1 MQNKQ
6 NVNTVTSFKNPFD
19 DYNANPLAPDL
30 IMQYWCT
37 PFSTGALKDFD
48 EKRFFTE
55 KMPIVLQGS
64 RGSGKTTIL
73 KYFSFPVQCERAAQ
87 SNISVAQQIKN
98 DAGVGFYLRCDK
110 SFLSMFHA
118 VFAVVVQDRWLSC
131 FKHYLELFFAKNLL
145 SVIVA
150 IQYEKYLSEDEL
162 IKELKLRQFDEKL
175 ELNTVKELEE
185 YLTSELSYIN
195 KFKNEALFTKAPFEP
210 AHIWDFYELSKV
222 LIEVTKKHIPDFYDI
237 NFLLL
242 IDEFENLPVD
252 LQKMFNNM
260 IKFCDAGMSIR
271 IGRRSENER
280 IITKETVNSVEYL
293 REGNDYRLIILDY
306 QGKEIQKLKPYLLGI
321 ARKRL
326 AAFEGIDVPTDL
338 SKILGDMEDFDAEC
352 SRVAGNKNTHLFL
365 LLRENKRIASD
376 RELESQIIQII
387 ANPERRIAEAL
398 CALWVSR
405 CAEAEDPI
413 ASARLACGAMNA
425 YFEKKEHPLK
435 EKFKNDYIN
444 KYRYALTAFICS
456 AYKKDKSYYSF
467 NTLCYLSEGN
477 TRIFIN
483 LCKAI
488 ISDALFYEKL
498 KFIETGR
505 ISYES
510 QSRAIKEYSIAEF
523 DSVCSIIENGKS
535 IKDLILSIGNVFSD
549 YHKDRLVRYPETTQF
564 SFYPDELSESSK
576 EIMEYA
582 ESWALISRRKEPQ
595 RLSAGTKQEG
605 YLFALN
611 RVFSPMFNISYRI
624 RGGVNV
630 FFSAEEI
637 DKMIA
642 GYKISKLPT
651 AKKRRN
657 STTKKLQAPFEDKQM
672 SLFEEGDV

>member
-6 NVNTVTSFKNPFD
+6 NGNTVTSFKNPFD

-37 PFSTGALKDFD
+37 PFSIGALKDFD
-48 EKRFFTE
+48 ETRFFAE

-73 KYFSFPVQCERAAQ
+73 KYFSFPVQCERAIQ
-87 SNISVAQQIKN
+87 SNITVAQQIIN
-98 DAGVGFYLRCDK
+98 DSGVGFYLRCDK
-110 SFLSMFHA
+110 SFLNMFQA
-118 VFAVVVQDRWLSC
+118 VFAVVVQDKWLSC

-145 SVIVA
+145 YVLLS
-150 IQYEKYLSEDEL
+150 IQYENYLSENVLIQEL
-162 IKELKLRQFDEKL
+162 QLTQFDEKL
-175 ELNTVKELEE
+175 NLKSLKELEE
-185 YLTSELSYIN
+185 YLASEISYIN
-195 KFKNEALFTKAPFEP
+195 RFKNEALFTKAPFEP
-210 AHIWDFYELSKV
+210 THIWDFYELSKV
-222 LIEVTKKHIPDFYDI
+222 LIDIMKKYIPNFHNI

-260 IKFCDAGMSIR
+260 IKFCDTGMSIR

-293 REGNDYRLIILDY
+293 REGNDYRLLILDY
-306 QGKEIQKLKPYLLGI
+306 QGTEIQRLKPYLLGI
-321 ARKRL
+321 AQKRL
-326 AAFEGIDVPTDL
+326 AAFEGIEVPTDL

-352 SRVAGNKNTHLFL
+352 SRVAAKRNTHLSI
-365 LLRENKRIASD
+365 LLRENTRIASD
-376 RELESQIIQII
+376 RALESQIIEII
-387 ANPERRIAEAL
+387 ANPENRIAEAL

-405 CAEAEDPI
+405 CADDEDPVT
-413 ASARLACGAMNA
+413 AARLACGAMHA

-435 EKFKNDYIN
+435 DKFKNDYNN
-444 KYRYALTAFICS
+444 KYRYALTVFICS

-488 ISDALFYEKL
+488 ISDALFYEK
-498 KFIETGR
+498 KQFIETGR

-510 QSRAIKEYSIAEF
+510 QSRAIKEYSNSEF
-523 DSVCSIIENGKS
+523 DSVCSIIQNGKA

-549 YHKDRLVRYPETTQF
+549 YHKDKLVRYPETTQF
-564 SFYPDELSESSK
+564 SYYPDELSESSK
-576 EIMEYA
+576 EILDYA
-582 ESWALISRRKEPQ
+582 ESWALISRRKKPQ

-605 YLFALN
+605 YLYALN

-630 FFSAEEI
+630 FFTAEEI

-642 GYKISKLPT
+642 GYKIIKLSN
-651 AKKRRN
+651 KKNRRN
-657 STTKKLQAPFEDKQM
+657 STTRQLQEISEVNQM
-672 SLFEEGDV
+672 SLFDEGDV